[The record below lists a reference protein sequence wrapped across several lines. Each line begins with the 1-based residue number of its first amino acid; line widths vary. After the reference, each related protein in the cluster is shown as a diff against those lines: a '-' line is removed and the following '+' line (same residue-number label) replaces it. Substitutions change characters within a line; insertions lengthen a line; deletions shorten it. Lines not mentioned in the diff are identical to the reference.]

1 MLGVLF
7 VVALFHFVLEAFG
20 ALRLSALVL
29 GLSLLRFVSLLF
41 STIPGL
47 ALALALGFS
56 ILLCLFATG
65 LLIRSGHTKLRLL
78 VSQRRRRRDAETGVE
93 LSLGD
98 GLIGVFFRLV
108 GLLFSLWLSVYL
120 IMASMDLRCLELSDN
135 TLAAANT
142 RVTSGTMTIL
152 RHGHLLV
159 QQFNLVLVNF
169 MIIMTGFAGVSVN
182 LGLLVAVVPLM
193 ILLLVKGVL
202 VNFMIAMTSL
212 AGVSVN
218 LGLLVAVVPL
228 MILLLVKGV
237 LVNFMIAMTGLAG
250 VSVNLRLLVSI
261 VKLMVLLL
269 IKIVLVNFV
278 VLVARLLSVSVHFRL
293 LVSIIPLMIFL
304 LIKVVLVDLVIG
316 VTTFFSEGINFWL
329 FVTIVPL
336 MVLLL
341 IKVVLMDLVIVV
353 AGLLGTSINL
363 RLFVAVVPLM
373 VLLFIKIVV
382 EPIVM
387 TVGGV

>member
-1 MLGVLF
+1 MAVSAVVFDTSTQIVAHRHAARLQMLGVLF

-202 VNFMIAMTSL
+202 VNFMIAMT
-212 AGVSVN
+212 
-218 LGLLVAVVPL
+218 
-228 MILLLVKGV
+228 
-237 LVNFMIAMTGLAG
+237 GLAG

-269 IKIVLVNFV
+269 IKFVLVNFV

-304 LIKVVLVDLVIG
+304 LIKVVLVDLVIR

-373 VLLFIKIVV
+373 ILLFVKIVV

>member
-29 GLSLLRFVSLLF
+29 GLSFLRFVSLLF

-202 VNFMIAMTSL
+202 VNFMIAMT
-212 AGVSVN
+212 
-218 LGLLVAVVPL
+218 
-228 MILLLVKGV
+228 
-237 LVNFMIAMTGLAG
+237 GLAG

-373 VLLFIKIVV
+373 ILLFVKIVV

>member
-1 MLGVLF
+1 MAVSAVVLDTSTQIVAHRHAARLQMLGVLV
-7 VVALFHFVLEAFG
+7 VVALSHFVFEAFG

-41 STIPGL
+41 SIILGL

-108 GLLFSLWLSVYL
+108 GLLFSLRLSVYL

-152 RHGHLLV
+152 GHGHLLV

-169 MIIMTGFAGVSVN
+169 MIIMTGFAGLSVN
-182 LGLLVAVVPLM
+182 LRLLVA
-193 ILLLVKGVL
+193 I
-202 VNFMIAMTSL
+202 
-212 AGVSVN
+212 
-218 LGLLVAVVPL
+218 VPL

-261 VKLMVLLL
+261 VKLMILLL

-341 IKVVLMDLVIVV
+341 VELVLMDLVIVV

-373 VLLFIKIVV
+373 ILLFVKIVV